1 LDTAETADV
10 VGVLRRTVAERAVS
24 LLVVE
29 HDVALVMDLC
39 EYIYVLDFGSLIA
52 QGKPDEIRRDPA
64 VRSAYLGTETEEL
77 EIGIEPS
84 GASPGQGAV

>member
-1 LDTAETADV
+1 
-10 VGVLRRTVAERAVS
+10 VS

-64 VRSAYLGTETEEL
+64 VRAAYLGTETEEL
-77 EIGIEPS
+77 ETGELETGELETGELETGELETQAQPS
-84 GASPGQGAV
+84 GASPGQGTV